1 LRGADL
7 AESITNCFTEPIYVT
22 HRWRGACLIGAELSG
37 AHLGDAEGPKASQL
51 AGALIDGTTILSSS
65 I

>member
-22 HRWRGACLIGAELSG
+22 HRWRGACLIGAELAVLTSVTR
-37 AHLGDAEGPKASQL
+37 KAQKQASWP
-51 AGALIDGTTILSSS
+51 AR
-65 I
+65 